1 MYLAVTHSAELAER
15 VVPRNVSA
23 LANYGD
29 TIEARL
35 RLGVETGA
43 NDRTDDL
50 ETRLSIGWTPVRCVT
65 CRLSLFHAV
74 PCRAVNVALFDN
86 SPFPTI
92 RLSLSTSALL

>member
-1 MYLAVTHSAELAER
+1 MTHSAELAER

-23 LANYGD
+23 LANSGD

-50 ETRLSIGWTPVRCVT
+50 ETRLPLYFNWLDSR
-65 CRLSLFHAV
+65 SLCHL
-74 PCRAVNVALFDN
+74 PPL
-86 SPFPTI
+86 I
-92 RLSLSTSALL
+92 I